1 MLPQQRLLLELLTM
15 SGDIAVP
22 TDAKDSILWRTLDEC
37 AQQRLIALD
46 EINDNICRVS
56 VTALGRATLKQPAR

>member
-22 TDAKDSILWRTLDEC
+22 MEAKGTILWRTIDEC
-37 AQQRLIALD
+37 AQQWLLALNN
-46 EINDNICRVS
+46 INDSICRVS
-56 VTALGRATLKQPAR
+56 VTALGRATLQ

>member
-22 TDAKDSILWRTLDEC
+22 KDAKETILWRTLEEC
-37 AQQRLIALD
+37 VNKRLITLKD
-46 EINDNICRVS
+46 INDSICRIS
-56 VTALGRATLKQPAR
+56 VTALGRVRLK